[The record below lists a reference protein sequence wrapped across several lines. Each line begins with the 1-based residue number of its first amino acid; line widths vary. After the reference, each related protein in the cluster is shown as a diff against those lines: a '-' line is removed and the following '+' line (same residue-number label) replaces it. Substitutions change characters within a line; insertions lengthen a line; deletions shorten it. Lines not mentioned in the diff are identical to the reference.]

1 MYGMVYGDGVMLT
14 CVCVCVCVCVRAH
27 VRACVQT
34 LEPLP
39 TRQHMAEL
47 PDINWK
53 SYMDS
58 VEKVVRQHSSVYQ
71 RTRRKISNKE
81 ATTLTK
87 MVCVYSG
94 Y

>member
-1 MYGMVYGDGVMLT
+1 MYMYIPLVVNPVPL
-14 CVCVCVCVCVRAH
+14 
-27 VRACVQT
+27 QT

-39 TRQHMAEL
+39 TRQHVEEL

-58 VEKVVRQHSSVYQ
+58 VEKIVRQHSSVYQ
-71 RTRRKISNKE
+71 RTRRKASNKE

-87 MVCVYSG
+87 MVICWLFSRIRL
-94 Y
+94 